1 MRQPAFLS
9 LRARRL
15 LLVLLP
21 CLASRAL
28 AACTLPSQRRAGLD
42 CAVDD
47 LAHELFVDFLDAT
60 RALGGGAGAPANRSA
75 AALAPAA
82 RLGALELSALTELLG
97 GALASVEVRAPGNAS
112 RGRRRPVPWRGG
124 GRPLAPGKEA
134 GIWRARAASG
144 EDGSKAEDGA
154 LWTGMHLAREQ
165 DAQYYNA
172 YRQLCATMRK
182 IIEVLI
188 VPEGFIGIAFGFW
201 WMNMMT
207 MKTCYICNL
216 GLVPKDTGPSCSAKG

>member
-1 MRQPAFLS
+1 MRQAAFLS

-47 LAHELFVDFLDAT
+47 LAHELFVGFLDAT
-60 RALGGGAGAPANRSA
+60 RALGGGAGAPTNRSA
-75 AALAPAA
+75 TALAPAA

-124 GRPLAPGKEA
+124 GRPLAPTKTSEA
-134 GIWRARAASG
+134 G

>member
-1 MRQPAFLS
+1 M
-9 LRARRL
+9 
-15 LLVLLP
+15 
-21 CLASRAL
+21 
-28 AACTLPSQRRAGLD
+28 
-42 CAVDD
+42 
-47 LAHELFVDFLDAT
+47 
-60 RALGGGAGAPANRSA
+60 
-75 AALAPAA
+75 
-82 RLGALELSALTELLG
+82 
-97 GALASVEVRAPGNAS
+97 
-112 RGRRRPVPWRGG
+112 PWRGG
-124 GRPLAPGKEA
+124 GRPLAPGGET
-134 GIWRARAASG
+134 

-188 VPEGFIGIAFGFW
+188 VPEGFIGIAFCFW
-201 WMNMMT
+201 LMNMMT